1 MDDLDTQSARAV
13 RRDVILG
20 IPLARAVRRDVTLG
34 IPVALAVHR
43 DVVREIHL
51 VLAGRRDVVLGIPLA
66 FHAMDVL
73 RAVPCPLLAPP
84 SLSSPRGRS
93 YVTYW
98 LPFACSLKIA
108 PWLINPPEFGRLPA
122 GNPLTVS

>member
-1 MDDLDTQSARAV
+1 MDDHDTQSARAV

-20 IPLARAVRRDVTLG
+20 IPLARAVRRDVILG
-34 IPVALAVHR
+34 IPVALPVHR

-51 VLAGRRDVVLGIPLA
+51 VLAGRRDVVLGIPLV

-73 RAVPCPLLAPP
+73 RAVPWLLLAPP

-93 YVTYW
+93 YVT
-98 LPFACSLKIA
+98 
-108 PWLINPPEFGRLPA
+108 
-122 GNPLTVS
+122 